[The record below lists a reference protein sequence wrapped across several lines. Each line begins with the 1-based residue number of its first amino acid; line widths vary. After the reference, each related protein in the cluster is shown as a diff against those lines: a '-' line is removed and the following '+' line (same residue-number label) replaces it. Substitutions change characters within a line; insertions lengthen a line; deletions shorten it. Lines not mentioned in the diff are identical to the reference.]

1 MSDTRNSLSLL
12 KDFGV
17 SVWCDELSRDII
29 RGGKLKQLIAE
40 KAVVGVT
47 SNPSIFQK
55 ALSEGTAYDADIA
68 ALAARGKTTEEIF
81 DALAIDD
88 IREACDVLR
97 PVYDSTD
104 GEDGYVS
111 IEVLPSLAYDT
122 NRTIEAAVRYHREID
137 RPNLLVK
144 IPATREGL
152 PAIRDMI
159 ARGKS
164 INITLI
170 FSLDRYSAVAEAYI
184 SGLEELVEDGGDP
197 SRVQSV
203 ASFFVSRIDT
213 EADNR
218 IDAALRGEKDSAR
231 RSRLESLKGRIAVD
245 NARLAFAR
253 FQEMFSGP
261 RWEAL
266 AKKGARVQR
275 CLWASTSTKNKAY
288 SDILYVEELVGGPA
302 VNTMPIATMDAYLDH
317 GDPKETLSKDVARAR
332 DDIAALAELGI
343 DYTDITDNFAET
355 DGVKKFCDSFDK
367 LIDGLEKKRA
377 TVAGAARAASAH

>member
-1 MSDTRNSLSLL
+1 MSDTRNSLFRL

-29 RGGKLKQLIAE
+29 RGGRLKQLIAE

-97 PVYDSTD
+97 PVYDSTG

-111 IEVLPSLAYDT
+111 IEVSPSLADDT
-122 NRTIEAAVRYHREID
+122 EKTVSEAIRYHREIA
-137 RPNLLVK
+137 RPNLMVK
-144 IPATREGL
+144 IPATRAGL
-152 PAIRDMI
+152 PAIQRMI
-159 ARGKS
+159 ALGKS

-170 FSLDRYSAVAEAYI
+170 FSVDRYAAVAEAYLA
-184 SGLEELVEDGGDP
+184 GLEELAKNGGDLRP
-197 SRVQSV
+197 VASV

-213 EADNR
+213 EADKR
-218 IDAALRGEKDSAR
+218 IDEALAR
-231 RSRLESLKGRIAVD
+231 ETDPDRKERLEHLKGKIAIA
-245 NARLAFAR
+245 NAKLAFAR
-253 FQEMFSGP
+253 FKEIFSGP

-266 AKKGARVQR
+266 AIKGARAQR
-275 CLWASTSTKNKAY
+275 CLWASTSTKNKNY
-288 SDILYVEELVGGPA
+288 PDILYVQELISGPA
-302 VNTMPIATMDAYLDH
+302 VNTLPIKTMEAYLDH
-317 GDPKETLSKDVARAR
+317 GIPEETLSHGVDEARHQ
-332 DDIAALAELGI
+332 IETLAEFGI
-343 DYTDITDNFAET
+343 DYHDITDNFAER
-355 DGVKKFCDSFDK
+355 DGVQKFVDSYVQ
-367 LIDGLEKKRA
+367 LLAGLDEKVRHK
-377 TVAGAARAASAH
+377 AAS